1 MCYCCEKWRMANV
14 ALPVSLSVS
23 QALRAM
29 PGAAGGDVN
38 QPEAGKSFSGMLWIG
53 MSKGNESCQY
63 WDIFGAI

>member
-1 MCYCCEKWRMANV
+1 MANV

-38 QPEAGKSFSGMLWIG
+38 QPEAGKSFSGML
-53 MSKGNESCQY
+53 
-63 WDIFGAI
+63 